1 MKELKEIYRKR
12 KQQLLPLAF
21 TFASFFVIFRIIIP
35 QWTDISD
42 VSLLMTQKQLTVDA
56 KEESIRLLNSIP
68 TEKVES
74 DYSLITTALPV
85 QKDIILIFSQLS
97 DAAARS
103 NVKLGGF
110 SVKVGGIYSSDKS
123 EKQDIQKTV
132 EGIPYLNI
140 LVNVSGQTDG
150 LKRFADELYK
160 SLPLVEIASINIGKT
175 DARYD
180 VNFYFKPT
188 VLRPA
193 NADTTALKSMTPVEN
208 EQLEELRTWSSSAF
222 PSQ

>member
-12 KQQLLPLAF
+12 KQQLLPL
-21 TFASFFVIFRIIIP
+21 TFGFAAFFVIFRIIIP

-42 VSLLMTQKQLTVDA
+42 VTLLMTQKQSAVDA
-56 KEESIRLLNSIP
+56 KEETVRLLNSIP

-74 DYSLITTALPV
+74 DYTLITTALPI
-85 QKDIILIFSQLS
+85 QKDIILIFGELS
-97 DAAARS
+97 DAASRADVR
-103 NVKLGGF
+103 LGGF
-110 SVKVGGIYSSDKS
+110 SVKVGGIYSADKS
-123 EKQDIQKTV
+123 EQQVVQKTV

-150 LKRFADELYK
+150 LKRFADELYQ
-160 SLPLVEIASINIGKT
+160 SLPLVEITTINIGKS

-180 VNFYFKPT
+180 VNFYFKPIT
-188 VLRPA
+188 LRPA
-193 NADTTALKSMTPVEN
+193 NADTTALKAMTPAEN
-208 EQLEELRTWSSSAF
+208 EQLDELKTWNSSGF